1 MNTPSVFVL
10 LLRLSAFVLA
20 VSAFTGAQAGVLDD
34 SRTRGAVRIGQN
46 YVPPAYTAGAKF
58 RTPEGVDVI
67 LAEDI
72 AKRLNLR
79 LDSVR
84 NTNNA
89 GTGDDGKA
97 VQALKGARPDIALV
111 TVEEGAARSGAAAD
125 GSVLIPT
132 GYSAGAMAIM
142 RTDTDIKK
150 WEQLKGRTVCLSEGG
165 SYVGQMTARYGAV
178 EKVMR
183 APADSLLA
191 VRIGQCDAAVH
202 DDTMLKELL
211 KLPEWKKFS
220 AQLPPQSRSMLM
232 VKVPV
237 ADGAAIAYFRQTVV
251 EWSRGDF
258 WPALKKKWSNT
269 VAFEVYLDQNVPDC
283 H

>member
-1 MNTPSVFVL
+1 MNTSSVF
-10 LLRLSAFVLA
+10 LRSLSVFVLA

-34 SRTRGAVRIGQN
+34 AKARGAVRIGQD

-58 RTPEGVDVI
+58 RTPEGIDVI

-72 AKRLNLR
+72 AKRLNLK

-84 NTNNA
+84 NA
-89 GTGDDGKA
+89 GNSGDGKA
-97 VQALKGARPDIALV
+97 AQALKGARADITLV
-111 TVEEGAARSGAAAD
+111 TVEESAARSGPTTD

-142 RTDTDIKK
+142 RTDTDIRK

-165 SYVGQMTARYGAV
+165 PYVGQMAARYGAV

-220 AQLPPQSRSMLM
+220 AQLPPQSRSALM
-232 VKVPV
+232 IKVPAV
-237 ADGAAIAYFRQTVV
+237 DSGAIAYVRQTVT

-258 WPALKKKWSNT
+258 WPVLKKKWTNT

>member
-1 MNTPSVFVL
+1 MNTQSVSVV
-10 LLRLSAFVLA
+10 LLRLSAFVVA
-20 VSAFTGAQAGVLDD
+20 MSAFTGVQAGVLDD
-34 SRTRGAVRIGQN
+34 AKARGAVRIGQD

-58 RTPEGVDVI
+58 RTPEGVDII

-72 AKRLNLR
+72 AKRLSLK

-84 NTNNA
+84 NA
-89 GTGDDGKA
+89 GTSGDGKA
-97 VQALKGARPDIALV
+97 AQALKGARPDIALI
-111 TVEEGAARSGAAAD
+111 TVEEGAARSGTAAD

-165 SYVGQMTARYGAV
+165 SYVGQMAARYGAI

-220 AQLPPQSRSMLM
+220 AQLPAQSRSALM
-232 VKVPV
+232 IKVPA
-237 ADGAAIAYFRQTVV
+237 ADGAAIAYFRQTVA

-258 WPALKKKWSNT
+258 WAALKKKWSNT

>member
-1 MNTPSVFVL
+1 MNTSPVSL
-10 LLRLSAFVLA
+10 HRLFALVLA
-20 VSAFTGAQAGVLDD
+20 LGAFAGAQAGVLDD
-34 SRTRGAVRIGQN
+34 AKSRGALRIGQD

-72 AKRLNLR
+72 AKRLNLT

-84 NTNNA
+84 NVGNS
-89 GTGDDGKA
+89 GDGKA
-97 VQALKGARPDIALV
+97 MQALKGARPDIALV
-111 TVEEGAARSGAAAD
+111 TVEESAARSGVAAD

-165 SYVGQMTARYGAV
+165 SYVGQIAARYGAV

-220 AQLPPQSRSMLM
+220 AQLPPQSRSTLM
-232 VKVPV
+232 IRIPA
-237 ADGAAIAYFRQTVV
+237 ADSTAIAYFRQAVV

-258 WPALKKKWSNT
+258 WAALKKKWTNT

>member
-1 MNTPSVFVL
+1 MNTPSVSAV
-10 LLRLSAFVLA
+10 LLRLSAFVVA
-20 VSAFTGAQAGVLDD
+20 MSAFMGVQAGVLDD
-34 SRTRGAVRIGQN
+34 AKARGAVRMGQD
-46 YVPPAYTAGAKF
+46 YVPPAYTGGAKF

-67 LAEDI
+67 LAEDL
-72 AKRLNLR
+72 AKRLNLK

-84 NTNNA
+84 NTNN
-89 GTGDDGKA
+89 TGDGKA

-111 TVEEGAARSGAAAD
+111 TVEESAARSGTAVD
-125 GSVLIPT
+125 GSILIPT

-165 SYVGQMTARYGAV
+165 SYVGQMGARYGAV

-191 VRIGQCDAAVH
+191 MRIGQCDAAVH

-220 AQLPPQSRSMLM
+220 AQLSPQSRWTLM
-232 VKVPV
+232 IRIPA
-237 ADGAAIAYFRQTVV
+237 ADSATIAYFRQIVA

-258 WPALKKKWSNT
+258 WAALKKKWSNS

>member
-1 MNTPSVFVL
+1 MNTPSGFL
-10 LLRLSAFVLA
+10 HRLSVLVLA
-20 VSAFTGAQAGVLDD
+20 VSTFAGAQAGVLDD
-34 SRTRGAVRIGQN
+34 AKARGALRIGQD

-58 RTPEGVDVI
+58 RTPEGIDVI

-72 AKRLNLR
+72 AKRLNLK

-84 NTNNA
+84 NA
-89 GTGDDGKA
+89 GNSGDGKA
-97 VQALKGARPDIALV
+97 VQALKGARADIALV
-111 TVEEGAARSGAAAD
+111 TVEESAARSGVAAD

-142 RTDTDIKK
+142 RTDTDIRK

-165 SYVGQMTARYGAV
+165 SYVGQMAARYGAV

-220 AQLPPQSRSMLM
+220 AQLPPQSRSALM
-232 VKVPV
+232 IKIPA
-237 ADGAAIAYFRQTVV
+237 ADSTAIAYFRQAVV

-258 WPALKKKWSNT
+258 WAALKKKWTNT

>member
-1 MNTPSVFVL
+1 MNTPSAFLHSLSVFL
-10 LLRLSAFVLA
+10 LALG
-20 VSAFTGAQAGVLDD
+20 AFTGAQAGVLDD
-34 SRTRGAVRIGQN
+34 AKVRGAVRIGQD

-58 RTPEGVDVI
+58 RTPEGIDVV

-72 AKRLNLR
+72 AKRLDLK

-84 NTNNA
+84 NA
-89 GTGDDGKA
+89 GNSGDGKA

-111 TVEEGAARSGAAAD
+111 TMEESAARSGAAAD
-125 GSVLIPT
+125 GSALIPT

-165 SYVGQMTARYGAV
+165 SYVGQMAARYGAI

-202 DDTMLKELL
+202 DDTLLKELL
-211 KLPEWKKFS
+211 KLPEWRKFS
-220 AQLPPQSRSMLM
+220 AQLPPQSRSVLM
-232 VKVPV
+232 IKVPA
-237 ADGAAIAYFRQTVV
+237 ADSAAIAYVRQTVA
-251 EWSRGDF
+251 EWSRVDF
-258 WPALKKKWSNT
+258 WAALKKKWSNT

>member
-1 MNTPSVFVL
+1 MNTS
-10 LLRLSAFVLA
+10 SAFLRSLSVLVLA
-20 VSAFTGAQAGVLDD
+20 VSAFIGAQAGVLDD
-34 SRTRGAVRIGQN
+34 AKARGAVRIGQD

-58 RTPEGVDVI
+58 RTPEGIDVI

-72 AKRLNLR
+72 AKRLNLK

-84 NTNNA
+84 NA
-89 GTGDDGKA
+89 GNSGDGKA
-97 VQALKGARPDIALV
+97 AQALKGARADITLV
-111 TVEEGAARSGAAAD
+111 TVEESAARSGPATD

-142 RTDTDIKK
+142 RTDTDIRK

-165 SYVGQMTARYGAV
+165 PYVGQMAARYGAV

-220 AQLPPQSRSMLM
+220 AQLPPQSRSALM
-232 VKVPV
+232 IKVPA
-237 ADGAAIAYFRQTVV
+237 ADSAAIAYVRQTVT
-251 EWSRGDF
+251 EWSHGDF
-258 WPALKKKWSNT
+258 WPVLKKKWTNT

>member
-1 MNTPSVFVL
+1 MTTPSAFLHRLSVL
-10 LLRLSAFVLA
+10 LLAA
-20 VSAFTGAQAGVLDD
+20 GVSGGAQAGVLDD
-34 SRTRGAVRIGQN
+34 AKARGALRVGQD

-58 RTPEGVDVI
+58 RTPEGIDVI

-72 AKRLNLR
+72 AKRLNLK
-79 LDSVR
+79 LDSVP
-84 NTNNA
+84 NA
-89 GTGDDGKA
+89 GNAGDGKA
-97 VQALKGARPDIALV
+97 AQALKGARADIALV
-111 TVEEGAARSGAAAD
+111 TVDENAVRSGAAAD

-142 RTDTDIKK
+142 RTDTDIRK

-165 SYVGQMTARYGAV
+165 SYVGRMAARYGAV

-191 VRIGQCDAAVH
+191 VRTGQCDAAVH

-211 KLPEWKKFS
+211 RLPEWKKFS

-232 VKVPV
+232 IRIPA
-237 ADGAAIAYFRQTVV
+237 ADSAAIAYTRQTVA

-258 WPALKKKWSNT
+258 WAALKKKWTNA

>member
-1 MNTPSVFVL
+1 MTTPSAFLHRLFVL
-10 LLRLSAFVLA
+10 LLAA
-20 VSAFTGAQAGVLDD
+20 GVSGGAQAGVLDD
-34 SRTRGAVRIGQN
+34 AKARGALRVGQD

-58 RTPEGVDVI
+58 RTPEGIDVI
-67 LAEDI
+67 LAEDV
-72 AKRLNLR
+72 AKRLNLK
-79 LDSVR
+79 LDSVP
-84 NTNNA
+84 NA
-89 GTGDDGKA
+89 GNAGDGKA
-97 VQALKGARPDIALV
+97 AQALKGARADIALV
-111 TVEEGAARSGAAAD
+111 TVDENAVRSGAAAD
-125 GSVLIPT
+125 DSVLIPS

-142 RTDTDIKK
+142 RTDTDIRK

-165 SYVGQMTARYGAV
+165 SYVGRMAARYGAV

-191 VRIGQCDAAVH
+191 VRTGQCDAAVH

-211 KLPEWKKFS
+211 RLPEWKKFS

-232 VKVPV
+232 IRIPA
-237 ADGAAIAYFRQTVV
+237 ADSAAIAYARQTVA

-258 WPALKKKWSNT
+258 WAALKKKWTNA

>member
-1 MNTPSVFVL
+1 MITPSAFLHRLSVVL
-10 LLRLSAFVLA
+10 LAA
-20 VSAFTGAQAGVLDD
+20 GVSGGAQAGVLDD
-34 SRTRGAVRIGQN
+34 AKARGALRMGLD

-58 RTPEGVDVI
+58 RTPEGIDVI

-72 AKRLNLR
+72 AKRLNLK

-84 NTNNA
+84 NAGNA
-89 GTGDDGKA
+89 GDGKA
-97 VQALKGARPDIALV
+97 AQALKGARADMALV
-111 TVEEGAARSGAAAD
+111 TVEESVVRSGAAAD

-142 RTDTDIKK
+142 RTDTDIRN

-165 SYVGQMTARYGAV
+165 SYTGQMAARYGAV

-191 VRIGQCDAAVH
+191 VRTGQCDAAVH
-202 DDTMLKELL
+202 DDTVLKELL
-211 KLPEWKKFS
+211 RLPEWKKFS

-232 VKVPV
+232 IRIPA
-237 ADGAAIAYFRQTVV
+237 ADGAAIAYARQTVA

-258 WPALKKKWSNT
+258 WAALKKKWTNA

>member
-1 MNTPSVFVL
+1 MNTSPVFL
-10 LLRLSAFVLA
+10 HRLFALVLA
-20 VSAFTGAQAGVLDD
+20 LGAFAGAQAGVLDD
-34 SRTRGAVRIGQN
+34 AKSRGALRIGQD

-72 AKRLNLR
+72 AKRLKLT

-84 NTNNA
+84 NA
-89 GTGDDGKA
+89 GNSGDGKA

-111 TVEEGAARSGAAAD
+111 TVDENLARSGAAAD

-142 RTDTDIKK
+142 RTDTDIRK

-165 SYVGQMTARYGAV
+165 SYVGQIAARYGAV

-220 AQLPPQSRSMLM
+220 AQLPPQSRSTLM
-232 VKVPV
+232 IRIP
-237 ADGAAIAYFRQTVV
+237 ATDSTAIAYFRQAVV

-258 WPALKKKWSNT
+258 WAALKKKWTNT